1 MAWTVWCDSY
11 ESGAEL
17 ANGDLFT
24 TLIFQENRVLR
35 YVRASIVYV
44 GSPSF
49 TNLRMQVWGND
60 TENGPAK
67 TELLVESET
76 SFDSTRIVNL
86 GNGVADVWWR
96 MPEFHVKQGV
106 SYNFVP
112 VGDAYLPN
120 ATSYIALEKEY
131 PNPIHKEG
139 YTPSTINIPNAPY
152 KIYTASS
159 PL

>member
-1 MAWTVWCDSY
+1 MAWKVWCDTY
-11 ESGAEL
+11 ETSAEL
-17 ANGDLFT
+17 SNGDLFN
-24 TLIFQENRVLR
+24 TLIPQKNLVLR

-49 TNLRMQVWGND
+49 TDLKIQVWAND
-60 TENGPAK
+60 NENGPAK

-106 SYNFVP
+106 SYNFTP
-112 VGDAYLPN
+112 VGSSYFPT
-120 ATSYIALEKEY
+120 ATSYIGLEKEY
-131 PNPIHKEG
+131 PNPIHKKG